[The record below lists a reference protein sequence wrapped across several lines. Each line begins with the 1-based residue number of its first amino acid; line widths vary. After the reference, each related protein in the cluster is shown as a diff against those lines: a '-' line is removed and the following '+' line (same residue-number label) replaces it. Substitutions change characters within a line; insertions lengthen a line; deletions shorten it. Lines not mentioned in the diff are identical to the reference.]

1 MTPDLD
7 GVRLNFDPHNVWL
20 VDIIIAVI
28 MFGVALDLKTEDFKR
43 VVQMPKAV
51 FLGLFAL
58 FLLFPAVTY
67 VLVRILNPHPSI
79 ALGMVIVAA
88 CPSGNMSNFIT
99 YMARGNT
106 ALSVTITAVATC
118 VAVIMTPLNISLWGK
133 LNPITAPLLHKV
145 SLSSTDMLLTVFL
158 ILGIPLIL
166 GIGFAR
172 RFPVW
177 ADKLHKPFKALSVAA
192 LLLIIAIAFAG
203 NFSLFTTFFVVIIS
217 AVLPQNALAFA
228 AGYGLSRAARL
239 NDPDT
244 RALTVELGIHN
255 SALGLTLIFAY
266 FAEHGG
272 AALIAGFWG
281 IWHIVAGLILASL
294 WSRVQFTEPAPEAV

>member
-1 MTPDLD
+1 MTTDLD
-7 GVRLNFDPHNVWL
+7 SVRLNFDPHNVWL

-67 VLVRILNPHPSI
+67 VLTRILNPHPSI

-118 VAVIMTPLNISLWGK
+118 VAVVMTPLNISLWGK

-145 SLSSTDMLLTVFL
+145 SLNSTDMLLTVFL

-166 GIGFAR
+166 GISFAR

-255 SALGLTLIFAY
+255 SALGLTFIFAY

-294 WSRVQFTEPAPEAV
+294 WSRVRIAEPAAEAA

>member
-1 MTPDLD
+1 MDLD
-7 GVRLNFDPHNVWL
+7 SVRLNFNPQNVWT

-28 MFGVALDLKTEDFKR
+28 MFGVALDLKAEDFRR
-43 VVQMPKAV
+43 VITVPKAA
-51 FLGLFAL
+51 FLGLFAQ

-67 VLVRILNPHPSI
+67 LLTRVLNPHPSI

-99 YMARGNT
+99 YMAKGNT
-106 ALSVTITAVATC
+106 ALSVSITAVATC
-118 VAVIMTPLNISLWGK
+118 VAVVMTPVNITLWGRI
-133 LNPITAPLLHKV
+133 NPLTAPLLHKV
-145 SLSSTDMLLTVFL
+145 SLDSGQMLLTVFL

-166 GIGFAR
+166 GISVAR
-172 RFPVW
+172 HFPKI
-177 ADKLHKPFKALSVAA
+177 ADKLHRPFKGLSVTA

-203 NFSLFTTFFVVIIS
+203 NFGLFTTYFLVIIS

-228 AGYGLSRAARL
+228 AGYGLSRIARL
-239 NDPDT
+239 NDADT
-244 RALTVELGIHN
+244 RAVTIELGIHN
-255 SALGLTLIFAY
+255 SALGLTLIFSF

-294 WSRVQFTEPAPEAV
+294 WARVPMLQPAEEAA